1 MKTNYVITM
10 RNEFDQTAIVK
21 VFTLYGIVAAIELA
35 TAEIEKSNAMP
46 VEARKYPYLFNYA
59 VVKAEYKVEY

>member
-1 MKTNYVITM
+1 MKTNYVVTF
-10 RNEFDQTAIVK
+10 RNEFGTTAQVK
-21 VFTLYGIVAAIELA
+21 VFTLYGMVAAIELA

-46 VEARKYPYLFNYA
+46 EDTRKYPYLCNYA